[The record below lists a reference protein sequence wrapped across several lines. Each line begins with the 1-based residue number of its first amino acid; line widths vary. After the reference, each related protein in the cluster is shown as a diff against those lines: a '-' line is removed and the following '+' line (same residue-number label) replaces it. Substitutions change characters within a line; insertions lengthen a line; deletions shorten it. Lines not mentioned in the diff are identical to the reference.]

1 MSLMKLFNY
10 KYFIQNIKKSKSF
23 LAFFLGFIPII
34 IILIIMTNTSEGVFI
49 PSFDELSFINY
60 IGMYIIPIVISIC
73 LFGYVFKKKSVDFV
87 NSMPISRKSIFV
99 TNTLGG
105 IGLILLLSL
114 VNSLLILLLS
124 FVLPNFIIPVAMILD
139 YFLVWSIAYIF
150 VFVCSNIAVS
160 VCGNAITS
168 IAVTMLIIFLIPFM
182 CSYGVMK
189 DKYDETNNLDIKCYD
204 CAYSD
209 VTRIV
214 EYNYTIPYNSIIG
227 VVDGYGSKISNKSLI
242 KTFILSIIYIVI
254 GCFAFVKR
262 KMEVCE
268 TSFKSIH
275 VHNTIKCL
283 TMIPFVVAFY
293 EVARYDDTMS
303 ISLILLCIIFAYF
316 LIFDLIT
323 RKSISRLGLG
333 ILYFVVF
340 MCLAYMI
347 LGAFNS
353 FFDGNNKNVISL
365 SEIKSVSFNSGKL
378 NNIYSYNYSY
388 EDIVITDKEKIKE
401 LFYVDSCSNNI
412 DAFIVLNNGSKYNVN
427 MCVDN
432 LNIDNEIVNN
442 IEKINFMNM
451 YAAGMDYN
459 VMLDRGV
466 IKDIKKIVKN
476 NKLDNSNIKHSE
488 SGINLYYYKNR
499 ELVIYTFN
507 YRIDKSL
514 ENIYVDNINN
524 RSKNIIRN
532 SYIYEIELDD
542 YYKKCDVIKNDCYM
556 EKGYINYKYYDN
568 IKSLIINED
577 IDINK
582 DYIVLDINTS
592 NGNIKYAT
600 NKVDLIMGYL
610 DD

>member
-34 IILIIMTNTSEGVFI
+34 IVLIIMTNTSEGVFI
-49 PSFDELSFINY
+49 PSFDELSIINY
-60 IGMYIIPIVISIC
+60 IGMYIIPIVVSIC
-73 LFGYVFKKKSVDFV
+73 LFGFVFKKKSVDFV

-105 IGLILLLSL
+105 IGLILLLSFI
-114 VNSLLILLLS
+114 NSFLILLLS
-124 FVLPNFIIPVAMILD
+124 IVLPNFIIPISMVFD

-160 VCGNAITS
+160 VSGNAITS
-168 IAVTMLIIFLIPFM
+168 IAVSLLIMFLIPFV

-189 DKYDETNNLDIKCYD
+189 DKYDETNNLDIECYD

-209 VTRIV
+209 ASRIV

-283 TMIPFVVAFY
+283 TMVPFVVAFY

-323 RKSISRLGLG
+323 RKSISRFGLG
-333 ILYFVVF
+333 VLCFIVF
-340 MCLAYMI
+340 MCLAYMT
-347 LGAFNS
+347 LGAFDAI
-353 FFDGNNKNVISL
+353 FDGNNKNTINL
-365 SEIKSVSFNSGKL
+365 SEIKSVSFNSGNL

-388 EDIVITDKEKIKE
+388 EDIVITDKDKIKK
-401 LFYVDSCSNNI
+401 LFYVDSCRSDI
-412 DAFIVLNNGSKYNVN
+412 DAKIVLNNNKKYSVR
-427 MCVDN
+427 MCEDDINIENEIVDN
-432 LNIDNEIVNN
+432 LD
-442 IEKINFMNM
+442 KINFSDV
-451 YAAGMDYN
+451 YAAGIDYN

-466 IKDIKKIVKN
+466 IKDIKNIVKN
-476 NKLDNSNIKHSE
+476 NKLDNSKIKHSE

-499 ELVIYTFN
+499 ELVTFTFN
-507 YRIDKSL
+507 YRVDKSL

-568 IKSLIINED
+568 IKSLIINDD